1 MKKSGQRKR
10 KAPQDDK
17 EVAGGF
23 VEAKEEIIL
32 GDRTDINHEMEK
44 TSGAETL
51 EALCGDME
59 FMEASDA
66 SDNDVES
73 YETDNDDE

>member
-1 MKKSGQRKR
+1 
-10 KAPQDDK
+10 
-17 EVAGGF
+17 
-23 VEAKEEIIL
+23 
-32 GDRTDINHEMEK
+32 MEK

-51 EALCGDME
+51 EALCEDME